1 MCTSKRRLDGKT
13 VVITGCNTGIGKIT
27 AADMCRRGARVVML
41 CRDLT
46 RAEPAAEDIRK
57 ETQGEVVV
65 EKMDLASLDSIKEC
79 VERMKKNIDK
89 IDILINNAGV
99 MMCPLYRTKD
109 DFEMQIGTNHFGH
122 FYLTNLLLPL
132 IKKAGKGSRIV
143 TLSSAAH
150 RWGVMNWDDVNYKT
164 TEYDARKAYGQSKLA
179 NILFTQGLAERLKGT
194 GITTY
199 SVHPGVIFTELSRH
213 MKETLGLFGFMM
225 MFILYYPRSKTLEQ
239 GAQTTIFCAV
249 DESVADETG
258 LYYSNCKTEQPHPE
272 ALKKGDATKLWVLS
286 EKITGLK
293 Q

>member
-1 MCTSKRRLDGKT
+1 M
-13 VVITGCNTGIGKIT
+13 VITGCNTGIGKIT
-27 AADMCRRGARVVML
+27 ALDMSRRGARVVML

-150 RWGVMNWDDVNYKT
+150 R
-164 TEYDARKAYGQSKLA
+164 
-179 NILFTQGLAERLKGT
+179 
-194 GITTY
+194 Y
-199 SVHPGVIFTELSRH
+199 SS
-213 MKETLGLFGFMM
+213 
-225 MFILYYPRSKTLEQ
+225 Y
-239 GAQTTIFCAV
+239 
-249 DESVADETG
+249 
-258 LYYSNCKTEQPHPE
+258 
-272 ALKKGDATKLWVLS
+272 
-286 EKITGLK
+286 
-293 Q
+293 